1 MEFELTQKKFQY
13 LLEKLIVKDMF
24 PISILSMK
32 NGKMFSIQKEDDK
45 RAFRLLK
52 FNKSFFNSISGVDES
67 FEFDIKKIHKMIKG
81 IPSTALLK
89 IKTTNDIMSI
99 TGKGIDFV
107 FSCNKLGSEVMTSLP
122 FSFENNIPVVT
133 NEKIKLDMCFKIGL
147 SNFKNAAGYATT
159 MKTNMF
165 KLFSDNGS
173 VSMRVGDL
181 YSFSDYI
188 TLDMNVKTND
198 TFDVIFNYGLKQ
210 ISKTFD
216 NDINICTKTNAAGW
230 FYELSGEHVLGILI
244 PPCIKEE
251 GA

>member
-1 MEFELTQKKFQY
+1 MEFTLIQKKFQY

-24 PISILSMK
+24 PISVLSIK
-32 NGKMFSIQKEDDK
+32 NGKIFSIQKEDDK

-52 FNKSFFNSISGVDES
+52 FNKSFFDTINGNDES

-89 IKTTNDIMSI
+89 IKMANDILSI
-99 TGKGIDFV
+99 TGDGIDFV
-107 FSCNKLGSEVMTSLP
+107 FSCNKLGSEAMTSLP
-122 FSFENNIPVVT
+122 FSFDNNIPVVT
-133 NEKIKLDMCFKIGL
+133 SKKIKLDTCFKISL

-159 MKTNMF
+159 LKTNTF
-165 KLFSDNGS
+165 KLFSNNGA
-173 VSMRVGDL
+173 VTMRIGDL

-188 TLDMNVKTND
+188 TLDMGVKTSD
-198 TFDVIFNYGLKQ
+198 DFDVVFTYGLKQ

-216 NDINICTKTNAAGW
+216 NDINICTKTEAAGW
-230 FYELSGEHVLGILI
+230 FYEVTNKHVLGILI